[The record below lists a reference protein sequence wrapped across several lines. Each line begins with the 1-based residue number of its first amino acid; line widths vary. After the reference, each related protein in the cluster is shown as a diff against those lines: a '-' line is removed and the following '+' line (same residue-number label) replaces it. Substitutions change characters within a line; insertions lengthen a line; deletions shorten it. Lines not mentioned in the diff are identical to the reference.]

1 MVFYDYKGN
10 DLTKKLITGK
20 MSYEDWE
27 KLVTRQIQRSKRKI
41 GTRSIKCRNLFL
53 MG

>member
-1 MVFYDYKGN
+1 MALYDYKGN

-27 KLVTRQIQRSKRKI
+27 KLITRQMEEAINKRI
-41 GTRSIKCRNLFL
+41 ESN
-53 MG
+53 